1 MKYLQLICIEGETG
15 TPEVAAAMSRHIGPW
30 LQETETRGIRIVG
43 KALDDPAG
51 AKTIRVRNGETLVTD
66 GPFAATKEY
75 IGGLDILEC
84 DSLDEAIEVAAKHP
98 VSWFHAIELRPFAS
112 EVEVPDDLSSDDLQ
126 YLVQVFVD
134 GIPEAPEVE
143 EGIVRDA
150 EAWGEQ
156 ARAHG
161 GMVLGGGLQP
171 KHTATTVRVRD
182 GEVLLTDGP
191 FVETKEYL
199 AGIAILNGSVTEA
212 AAVELAARFPTA
224 RFHPVEVRRFIDP

>member
-15 TPEVAAAMSRHIGPW
+15 TPAAAAAMSQHIGPW
-30 LQETETRGIRIVG
+30 LRETQSRGIRIVG
-43 KALDDPAG
+43 KQLDEPAG
-51 AKTIRVRNGETLVTD
+51 AKTVRVRDGETLITD
-66 GPFAATKEY
+66 GPYAATKEY

-84 DSLDEAIEVAAKHP
+84 ESLDEAIEVAAKHP
-98 VSWFHAIELRPFAS
+98 VSWFHAIELRPFVA
-112 EVEVPDDLSSDDLQ
+112 ELEVPDDLSPDDMH
-126 YLVQVFVD
+126 YLVQIFVD
-134 GIPEAPEVE
+134 GIPETPEVE

-156 ARAHG
+156 ARESG
-161 GMVLGGGLQP
+161 VMVFGGGLQP

-199 AGIAILNGSVTEA
+199 AGIAILNGGVTEQ

-224 RFHPVEVRRFIDP
+224 RYHPVEVRRFIDQ